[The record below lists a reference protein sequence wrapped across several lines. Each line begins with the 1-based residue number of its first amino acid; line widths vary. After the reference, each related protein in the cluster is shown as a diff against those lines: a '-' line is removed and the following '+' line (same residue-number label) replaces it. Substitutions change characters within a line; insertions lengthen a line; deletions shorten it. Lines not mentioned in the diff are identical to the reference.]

1 MVTMVAWL
9 WNHFLIIASIETE
22 QFYIFPAQLSTTDF
36 RNPRFIAAKK
46 DSSQVLSVLKENNS
60 PHFYQTPLS
69 SVISKWCSQG
79 FLPSC
84 EAGPRVPPADSLWE
98 TMVTFILALLEA
110 LLGVGLGVCL
120 LLPWG
125 LNSSL
130 SRPSIWSLV
139 TGTAPCKQTNNTEI
153 FIRL

>member
-1 MVTMVAWL
+1 M
-9 WNHFLIIASIETE
+9 
-22 QFYIFPAQLSTTDF
+22 
-36 RNPRFIAAKK
+36 
-46 DSSQVLSVLKENNS
+46 LKENNS

-69 SVISKWCSQG
+69 SVISKWCRQG

-139 TGTAPCKQTNNTEI
+139 TGTAPCKQTNKQHRDKFLICSTFLTADFKAHLCWMSFKELCEVSQH
-153 FIRL
+153 FLWHHMKEGQWEEE